1 MREINNKS
9 ELTEI
14 INGNTPILLDFYADW
29 CGPCQTQLPI
39 VGALADEHQNDFVIA
54 KINIDKNQDLAQ
66 EFQVRSIPA
75 LYFIK
80 DKQVKEKLVGL
91 QTRDVL
97 DTKIKHYAKK
107 NNPESSN

>member
-1 MREINNKS
+1 MREINSKS

-14 INGNTPILLDFYADW
+14 LNGNTPILLDFYADW

-39 VGALADEHQNDFVIA
+39 VDSLAEKHKEDFVIA
-54 KINIDKNQDLAQ
+54 KINIDKNQELAH

-80 DKQVKEKLVGL
+80 DKQVKEKLIGL
-91 QTRDVL
+91 QTSQVL
-97 DTKIKHYAKK
+97 DTKIHQYV
-107 NNPESSN
+107 